1 MNNFRNLQNYSKS
14 ISTLAVY
21 AVVISMFV
29 SITTSNVY
37 AAPKDPRY
45 DSAQDCTKFKDKK
58 SGIDGYKCC
67 WREPIPGSILGQTYC
82 QTCEGYPSTKCGDKE
97 RSMALAEQTDTVN
110 ASKTVNVSK
119 NILWEIISDPDRNPD
134 YWPITIIENINKSN
148 NTLERKVIV
157 PAPPFMDNKAHQI
170 ITIDPSRFIVIENQT
185 QGAVTGIKNISLV
198 QRGYNTN
205 LTQINVVWNLDLSKI
220 PVIGQGFA
228 KNGISNSVVTALE
241 KITNTAIKQ

>member
-1 MNNFRNLQNYSKS
+1 MAKILSNKVYRMIKLQKIKNRKLVIMKS
-14 ISTLAVY
+14 TILPTENKVLLETTLV
-21 AVVISMFV
+21 V
-29 SITTSNVY
+29 SI
-37 AAPKDPRY
+37 
-45 DSAQDCTKFKDKK
+45 
-58 SGIDGYKCC
+58 I
-67 WREPIPGSILGQTYC
+67 SILLVLFNQFNDT
-82 QTCEGYPSTKCGDKE
+82 T
-97 RSMALAEQTDTVN
+97 MALAEQTDTVN

-119 NILWEIISDPDRNPD
+119 DILWEIISDPDRNPD

-170 ITIDPSRFIVIENQT
+170 ITIDSSRFIVIENQT

>member
-97 RSMALAEQTDTVN
+97 RSMALAEQSEPLNPTEDNDIVAENPTTGQQSSPTSNPGVIVN
-110 ASKTVNVSK
+110 EP
-119 NILWEIISDPDRNPD
+119 LQQLE
-134 YWPITIIENINKSN
+134 SN
-148 NTLERKVIV
+148 N
-157 PAPPFMDNKAHQI
+157 NG
-170 ITIDPSRFIVIENQT
+170 ENEGDGAFSENT
-185 QGAVTGIKNISLV
+185 Q
-198 QRGYNTN
+198 
-205 LTQINVVWNLDLSKI
+205 
-220 PVIGQGFA
+220 
-228 KNGISNSVVTALE
+228 SNSE
-241 KITNTAIKQ
+241 NTDNSFTPQESDGSSNFQESLDSDQREQQ